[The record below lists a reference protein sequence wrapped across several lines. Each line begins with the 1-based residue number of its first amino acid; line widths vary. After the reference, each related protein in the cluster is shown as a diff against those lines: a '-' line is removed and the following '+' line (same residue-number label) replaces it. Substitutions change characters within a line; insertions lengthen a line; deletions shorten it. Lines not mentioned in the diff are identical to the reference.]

1 MKVSEVLTENP
12 AAIAILI
19 ARLLSTKMQY
29 VKNIVGSGKKS
40 SEVITQAR
48 QKIHRGKE
56 LNPSQEQTRALA
68 QQAQT
73 IDDNVSYLVRRSS
86 AGPAQGTRG
95 PQAANQA
102 IDDATKEI
110 TRIMKDIPIK

>member
-1 MKVSEVLTENP
+1 MKVNEILTENP

-29 VKNIVGSGKKS
+29 VKNIAGAGKKS
-40 SEVITQAR
+40 SEIITKAR
-48 QKIHRGKE
+48 EKIHRGKE

-86 AGPAQGTRG
+86 AGPARGTMG

-110 TRIMKDIPIK
+110 TNIIRNIPTK